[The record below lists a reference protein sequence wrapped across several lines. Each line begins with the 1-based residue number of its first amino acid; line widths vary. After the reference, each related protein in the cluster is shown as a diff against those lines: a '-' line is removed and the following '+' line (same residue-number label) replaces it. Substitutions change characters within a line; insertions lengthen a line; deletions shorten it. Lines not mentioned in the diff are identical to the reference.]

1 MRRIHEPWVIF
12 TNPSPI
18 WLSMLPCL
26 HVYVVFNSCLV
37 LIFFATP
44 FPSVPPTF
52 LSTLHTLP
60 SHPLCKRTKLTS
72 TCRAGVRCSGLFMKT
87 FTLAVQNY
95 GPYIH
100 LHFPPLNNQFNNYGL
115 YLLKKTMLFYF
126 KTMGPNTFTSLP

>member
-1 MRRIHEPWVIF
+1 MNLRSYLQLPRQMVIHVAMF
-12 TNPSPI
+12 TCI
-18 WLSMLPCL
+18 YRLQFLPCL
-26 HVYVVFNSCLV
+26 NLFC
-37 LIFFATP
+37 
-44 FPSVPPTF
+44 
-52 LSTLHTLP
+52 HTLSIRPSHISVHPTHPIP

-72 TCRAGVRCSGLFMKT
+72 TCRARVRCSGLFMKT

>member
-1 MRRIHEPWVIF
+1 MNLRSYLQLPRQMVIHVAMF
-12 TNPSPI
+12 TCI
-18 WLSMLPCL
+18 YRLQFLPCL
-26 HVYVVFNSCLV
+26 NLFC
-37 LIFFATP
+37 
-44 FPSVPPTF
+44 
-52 LSTLHTLP
+52 HTLSIRPSHIPVHPTHPIP

-72 TCRAGVRCSGLFMKT
+72 TCRARVRCSGLFMKT